1 MIIFYEIFMG
11 TENPFSSRTSP
22 TLSKLDGEGG
32 RKCWGRRGWLWIP
45 YSVLE
50 WTRGTNE
57 SCENRK
63 PSCGPWVQTCCL
75 GWRMPLCARLCA
87 GHCMWSS
94 ESSMK
99 LRGKSSYCSPFT
111 DEETEVQR
119 CTVPTLPPELH
130 SQVSTNLPCVTM
142 GFMHSPGFIL
152 ASGSR
157 GGALPISLWYS
168 PTSA

>member
-1 MIIFYEIFMG
+1 MG
-11 TENPFSSRTSP
+11 TENPFPSRTSP
-22 TLSKLDGEGG
+22 TLSKLDREGG

-63 PSCGPWVQTCCL
+63 PSCGPWVQTRCL

-87 GHCMWSS
+87 GHCMRSS

-119 CTVPTLPPELH
+119 CTVPSLPPESH
-130 SQVSTNLPCVTM
+130 SQVNTNLPCVTM
-142 GFMHSPGFIL
+142 GLMHSPGFIL